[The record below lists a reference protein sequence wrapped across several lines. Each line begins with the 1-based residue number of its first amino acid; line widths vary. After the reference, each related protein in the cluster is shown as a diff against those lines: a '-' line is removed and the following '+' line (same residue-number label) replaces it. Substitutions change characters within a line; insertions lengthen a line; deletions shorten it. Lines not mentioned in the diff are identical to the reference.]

1 MARSPLTQAPH
12 QVNQRNLCIATADH
26 FFLVT
31 QLTPAWDSHHIFAA
45 GNHHTFSSPSPTLT
59 HHIIIRTCYL
69 SCCSFTQPFICIHS
83 ERQLRS
89 WGRLER
95 LKMGVEVSND
105 YEQSPRL
112 HALSITS
119 ISELISSQA
128 TFHRVTLSPVDLL
141 CKAASSNIIIIDSQ
155 QDCSSSACLQEKP
168 FYYGSRGSSSHSAT
182 AREGTTSVAS
192 IESG

>member
-1 MARSPLTQAPH
+1 
-12 QVNQRNLCIATADH
+12 
-26 FFLVT
+26 
-31 QLTPAWDSHHIFAA
+31 
-45 GNHHTFSSPSPTLT
+45 
-59 HHIIIRTCYL
+59 
-69 SCCSFTQPFICIHS
+69 
-83 ERQLRS
+83 
-89 WGRLER
+89 
-95 LKMGVEVSND
+95 MGVEVSND

-168 FYYGSRGSSSHSAT
+168 FYYVPEGALPIAQLLEREQLQLPVSNLVNGSRIWLTHQAGRFTCHHILNMSRS
-182 AREGTTSVAS
+182 
-192 IESG
+192 